1 MSKPYYASF
10 FVHDAHQEAVT
21 QYCGVI
27 EMRRRNNKEIGPR
40 ELAVLLAKN
49 LDVETDDVEV
59 LQWGLP
65 WMMPSAVRA
74 GDTFAARSCPICSST
89 RVPTSQ
95 APPGHWRAVRST
107 CGLILMLE
115 SPPKY

>member
-1 MSKPYYASF
+1 MSSKCDVVRSRWAEYDAISVIMSKPYYASF
-10 FVHDAHQEAVT
+10 FVHNAHQEAVT

-59 LQWGLP
+59 LQWGP
-65 WMMPSAVRA
+65 V
-74 GDTFAARSCPICSST
+74 
-89 RVPTSQ
+89 
-95 APPGHWRAVRST
+95 H
-107 CGLILMLE
+107 
-115 SPPKY
+115 

>member
-1 MSKPYYASF
+1 VTLNCDVVRSRSAEYDAISGTMSKPYYASF

-59 LQWGLP
+59 LQWGP
-65 WMMPSAVRA
+65 V
-74 GDTFAARSCPICSST
+74 
-89 RVPTSQ
+89 
-95 APPGHWRAVRST
+95 H
-107 CGLILMLE
+107 
-115 SPPKY
+115 